1 MDQNE
6 RAKLQKL
13 YEEYADAQVLELLG
27 DGPDA
32 FVEGA
37 YALLEEEARRRGIA
51 LNAAPEMEREDDGN
65 PAAQVPGAEEL
76 PETFVE
82 IMVIDTDEDRE
93 AAAKAM
99 EAADIPYHFMKM
111 SMAGKDLPVALMTDQ
126 RRIEEA
132 VAKLQP
138 VDFTGS
144 IVLW

>member
-13 YEEYADAQVLELLG
+13 YEQYADAQVLELLG

-37 YALLEEEARRRGIA
+37 YALLEEEARRRGIT
-51 LNAAPEMEREDDGN
+51 LNAVPENEPEDDGSS
-65 PAAQVPGAEEL
+65 AEHVPDAGEQ

-82 IMVIDTDEDRE
+82 IMVINTDPDRE
-93 AAAKAM
+93 AAVKAL
-99 EAADIPYHFMKM
+99 ESAALAYHFMKM
-111 SMAGKDLPVALMTDQ
+111 SMAGKDLPVALMVDQ

-132 VAKLQP
+132 VAKLQQM
-138 VDFTGS
+138 DFSGS